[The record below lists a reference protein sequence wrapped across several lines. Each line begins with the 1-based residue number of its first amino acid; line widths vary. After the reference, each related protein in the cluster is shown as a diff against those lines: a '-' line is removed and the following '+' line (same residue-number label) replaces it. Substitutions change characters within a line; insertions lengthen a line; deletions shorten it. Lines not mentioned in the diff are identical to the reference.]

1 MNISELSRRMKIT
14 TQDLLEKL
22 PSLGFDIGKRAIKVD
37 DRLAY
42 KIMEAWRL
50 QEKREREQQRLV
62 EIREGAAQAE
72 IIRQS
77 GEEIRIPSVVTVRE
91 FAAAANQPII
101 KILTTLMKN
110 GVLASMNERIDFDT
124 ASIIGEELGYKV
136 VLTEGEAAVNEQAQ
150 DSQDKLK
157 SILISEA
164 GRKEARPPVI
174 VVMGHV
180 DHGKTKILDAIRKT
194 DVVAT
199 ESGGI
204 TQHIGAYQVTFR
216 PKGEMSSRPSEASG
230 GIPPSG
236 RDDFAGRKITFIDTP
251 GHEAFTAMRSRGAR
265 VADIA
270 ILVVAADD
278 GVQPQTKEAIKII
291 QDAKLP
297 FVVAINKIDKPEADI
312 ERVKK
317 DLSTLGLLPEDWGG
331 DVICAPVS
339 AKEGTGIEDLLET
352 VLLVADLNK
361 DGIMSDPDRP
371 AIGTIIESHVS
382 KGEGRVATILVQAGT
397 LKVGENLC
405 AGNDFCGKVRAL
417 KDYINDDIIAV
428 GPGTPAKIIGL
439 KIAPE
444 VGSILEVCEDTK
456 NLNRDVKSRR
466 ISQQKDLST
475 FAIPTNDEGGE
486 QAKTV
491 NLIIKADVLGSL
503 EAIIESL
510 AKKETAEV
518 KIKIVGKGLGIIT
531 EADVAKAEATGAEI
545 IGFKVKPQITVQNL
559 ARDKKV
565 SIKLFDVI
573 YHLIE
578 DVEEN
583 LKLARTKE
591 IKKKL
596 LGKLEVIRIFRKEAG
611 SMIVGGKV
619 VEGEIK
625 ATETAIIVRNGEAVG
640 VGKITRLEMFKKAVE
655 HANEGQECGLSF
667 EGKPVIAEGDVIEF
681 YD

>member
-1 MNISELSRRMKIT
+1 MNVSELSRRMKIT

-22 PSLGFDIGKRAIKVD
+22 PSMGFDIGKRAIKVD
-37 DRLAY
+37 DRMAY
-42 KIMEAWRL
+42 KIMEAWRM
-50 QEKREREQQRLV
+50 QEKKEREQQRLA

-72 IIRQS
+72 IIRAS
-77 GEEIRIPSVVTVRE
+77 GGEVRIPQIVTVRE
-91 FAAAANQPII
+91 FAAAINQPIT

-124 ASIIGEELGYKV
+124 ASIIGEEMGYNV
-136 VLTEGEAAVNEQAQ
+136 VLAEGDDAANEQATG
-150 DSQDKLK
+150 SEERLK
-157 SILISEA
+157 GILAEESIQKA
-164 GRKEARPPVI
+164 TRPPVI

-204 TQHIGAYQVTFR
+204 TQHIGAYQIH
-216 PKGEMSSRPSEASG
+216 KN
-230 GIPPSG
+230 G
-236 RDDFAGRKITFIDTP
+236 RAITFIDTP

-312 ERVKK
+312 EKAKK

-331 DVICAPVS
+331 DVICVPVS
-339 AKEGTGIEDLLET
+339 AKDGTGIDDLLET
-352 VLLVADLNK
+352 VLLVADMNK
-361 DGIMSDPDRP
+361 DSIMADPDRP
-371 AIGTIIESHVS
+371 AIGTIIESHIS
-382 KGEGRVATILVQAGT
+382 KGEGRVATILIQAGT
-397 LKVGENLC
+397 LRVGDNLCVGEY
-405 AGNDFCGKVRAL
+405 FCGKVRAL
-417 KDYINDDIIAV
+417 KDYINTDIGVA

-439 KIAPE
+439 KVAPE
-444 VGSILEVCEDTK
+444 VGSILESCKDIS
-456 NLNRDVKSRR
+456 NMNRDVKSRR
-466 ISQQKDLST
+466 ISQQQDLSVSSST
-475 FAIPTNDEGGE
+475 QSDADDK
-486 QAKTV
+486 AKSI

-510 AKKETAEV
+510 AKKETPLV

-531 EADVAKAEATGAEI
+531 EADVSKAEATGAEI

-565 SIKLFDVI
+565 NIKLYDVI

-578 DVEEN
+578 YVEER
-583 LKLARTKE
+583 LKLVQTQEVKQ
-591 IKKKL
+591 KL
-596 LGKLEVIRIFRKEAG
+596 LGKLEVIRIFRKETG
-611 SMIVGGKV
+611 NMIIGGKV
-619 VEGEIK
+619 IEGEIK
-625 ATETAIIVRNGEAVG
+625 ITDTAIVVRGGEAIG
-640 VGKITRLEMFKKAVE
+640 VGKIPRMECFRKAVE
-655 HANEGQECGLSF
+655 HVAEGQECGLTF
-667 EGKPVIAEGDVIEF
+667 EGKPVIEEHDVIEF

>member
-50 QEKREREQQRLV
+50 QEKKEREQQRLV

-77 GEEIRIPSVVTVRE
+77 GEEIKIPSIITVRE
-91 FAAAANQPII
+91 FAAAANQPIT

-157 SILISEA
+157 GILISEA

-204 TQHIGAYQVTFR
+204 TQHIGAYQVRRNGR
-216 PKGEMSSRPSEASG
+216 P
-230 GIPPSG
+230 
-236 RDDFAGRKITFIDTP
+236 ITFIDTP

-278 GVQPQTKEAIKII
+278 SVQPQTKEAIKII

-361 DGIMSDPDRP
+361 DGIMSDPNRP

-397 LKVGENLC
+397 LKVGDNLC

-456 NLNRDVKSRR
+456 NLNRDVKSRQ

-475 FAIPTNDEGGE
+475 FAIPTNDEGNE

-518 KIKIVGKGLGIIT
+518 KVKIVGKGLGIIT
-531 EADVAKAEATGAEI
+531 EADVAKAEATNAEI

>member
-1 MNISELSRRMKIT
+1 MNVSELSRRMKIT
-14 TQDLLEKL
+14 TQELLDKL
-22 PSLGFDIGKRAIKVD
+22 PSMGFDIGKRAIKVD
-37 DRLAY
+37 DRMAY
-42 KIMEAWRL
+42 KIMEAWRI
-50 QEKREREQQRLV
+50 QEKRDREQQRLA

-72 IIRQS
+72 IIRAS
-77 GEEIRIPSVVTVRE
+77 GGEIRIPPVITVRE
-91 FAAAANQPII
+91 FAAITDQPVT

-124 ASIIGEELGYKV
+124 ASIIGEEMGYR
-136 VLTEGEAAVNEQAQ
+136 VLPAEGDTTVNEQAEV
-150 DSQDKLK
+150 SQEKLK
-157 SILISEA
+157 GILTDSDSA
-164 GRKEARPPVI
+164 KTARPPVI

-204 TQHIGAYQVTFR
+204 TQHIGAYQVHR
-216 PKGEMSSRPSEASG
+216 N
-230 GIPPSG
+230 G
-236 RDDFAGRKITFIDTP
+236 RAITFIDTP

-312 ERVKK
+312 EKVKK
-317 DLSTLGLLPEDWGG
+317 DLATLGLLPEDWGG
-331 DVICAPVS
+331 DVVCSPVS
-339 AKEGTGIEDLLET
+339 AKEGTGIDDLLET
-352 VLLVADLNK
+352 VLLVADINK
-361 DGIMSDPDRP
+361 DSIMADAERP

-382 KGEGRVATILVQAGT
+382 KGEGCVATILIQAGT
-397 LKVGENLC
+397 LRVGDNLC
-405 AGNDFCGKVRAL
+405 AGDDFCGKVRAL
-417 KDYINDDIIAV
+417 KDYVNNDVVAV

-439 KIAPE
+439 KISPE
-444 VGSILEVCEDTK
+444 VGSILENCLDIK

-466 ISQQKDLST
+466 ISQQKDMST
-475 FAIPTNDEGGE
+475 SFANQSEENNDKV
-486 QAKTV
+486 KTI

-510 AKKETAEV
+510 AKKETPEV

-531 EADVAKAEATGAEI
+531 EADIAKAEATGAEV
-545 IGFKVKPQITVQNL
+545 IGFKVKPQITVANL

-565 SIKLFDVI
+565 NIKLYDVI

-578 DVEEN
+578 YVEER
-583 LKLARTKE
+583 LKLVRTQEVKQ
-591 IKKKL
+591 KL
-596 LGKLEVIRIFRKEAG
+596 LGKLEVIRIFRKETG
-611 SMIVGGKV
+611 NMIIGGRV
-619 VEGEIK
+619 LEGEIK
-625 ATETAIIVRNGEAVG
+625 ITDTAIVVRKGEAIG
-640 VGKITRLEMFKKAVE
+640 VGKIPRMECFRKPVE
-655 HANEGQECGLSF
+655 HVAEGQECGLTF
-667 EGKPVIAEGDVIEF
+667 EGKPVIEEHDIIEF

>member
-1 MNISELSRRMKIT
+1 MKIT

-22 PSLGFDIGKRAIKVD
+22 PSMGFDIGKRAIKVD
-37 DRLAY
+37 DRMAY
-42 KIMEAWRL
+42 KIMEAWRI
-50 QEKREREQQRLV
+50 QEKREREQQRLA

-72 IIRQS
+72 LIRAS
-77 GEEIRIPSVVTVRE
+77 GGEVRIPPVITVRE
-91 FAAAANQPII
+91 FAAATNQPIT

-124 ASIIGEELGYKV
+124 ASIIGEEMGYKV
-136 VLTEGEAAVNEQAQ
+136 VPADAESAANEQAIGAEE
-150 DSQDKLK
+150 KLK
-157 SILISEA
+157 GILSAEEGNKVI
-164 GRKEARPPVI
+164 RPPVI

-204 TQHIGAYQVTFR
+204 TQHIGAYQVHRNGR
-216 PKGEMSSRPSEASG
+216 P
-230 GIPPSG
+230 
-236 RDDFAGRKITFIDTP
+236 ITFIDTP

-312 ERVKK
+312 EGAKK

-331 DVICAPVS
+331 DVICVPVS

-352 VLLVADLNK
+352 VLLVADMNK
-361 DGIMSDPDRP
+361 DSIMADPDRP
-371 AIGTIIESHVS
+371 AIGTIIESHIS
-382 KGEGRVATILVQAGT
+382 KGEGRVATILIQAGT
-397 LKVGENLC
+397 LKVGDNFCSGE
-405 AGNDFCGKVRAL
+405 DFCGKVRAL
-417 KDYINDDIIAV
+417 KDYKNSDIEEA

-439 KIAPE
+439 KVAPE
-444 VGSILEVCEDTK
+444 VGSILEVHEDIS
-456 NLNRDVKSRR
+456 NMNRDVKSRR
-466 ISQQKDLST
+466 ISQQKDISV
-475 FAIPTNDEGGE
+475 FSSVQSEEGND
-486 QAKTV
+486 KV
-491 NLIIKADVLGSL
+491 RSINLIIKADVLGSL

-510 AKKETAEV
+510 AKKETPEV

-531 EADVAKAEATGAEI
+531 EADVSKAEATNAEI

-565 SIKLFDVI
+565 TIKLYDVI

-578 DVEEN
+578 YVEER
-583 LKLARTKE
+583 LKLVQTQE
-591 IKKKL
+591 VKKKL
-596 LGKLEVIRIFRKEAG
+596 LGKLEIIRIFRKETG
-611 SMIVGGKV
+611 TMIVGGKV
-619 VEGEIK
+619 LEGEIK
-625 ATETAIIVRNGEAVG
+625 PSDTAIVVRDGVAIG
-640 VGKITRLEMFKKAVE
+640 VGKIPRMECFRKAVE
-655 HANEGQECGLSF
+655 RVAEGQECGLTF
-667 EGKPVIAEGDVIEF
+667 EGKPVIEERDIIEF

>member
-1 MNISELSRRMKIT
+1 MKIT

-22 PSLGFDIGKRAIKVD
+22 PSMGFDIGKRAIKVD
-37 DRLAY
+37 DRMAY
-42 KIMEAWRL
+42 KIMEAWRM
-50 QEKREREQQRLV
+50 QEKKEREQQRLA

-72 IIRQS
+72 IIRAS
-77 GEEIRIPSVVTVRE
+77 GGEVRIPQIVTVRE
-91 FAAAANQPII
+91 FAAAINQPIT

-124 ASIIGEELGYKV
+124 ASIIGEEMGYNV
-136 VLTEGEAAVNEQAQ
+136 VLAEGDDAANEQATG
-150 DSQDKLK
+150 SEERLK
-157 SILISEA
+157 GILAEESIQKA
-164 GRKEARPPVI
+164 TRPPVI

-204 TQHIGAYQVTFR
+204 TQHIGAYQIH
-216 PKGEMSSRPSEASG
+216 KN
-230 GIPPSG
+230 G
-236 RDDFAGRKITFIDTP
+236 RAITFIDTP

-312 ERVKK
+312 EKAKK

-331 DVICAPVS
+331 DVICVPVS
-339 AKEGTGIEDLLET
+339 AKDGTGIDDLLET
-352 VLLVADLNK
+352 VLLVADMNK
-361 DGIMSDPDRP
+361 DSIMADPDRP
-371 AIGTIIESHVS
+371 AIGTIIESHIS
-382 KGEGRVATILVQAGT
+382 KGEGRVATILIQAGT
-397 LKVGENLC
+397 LRVGDNLCVGEY
-405 AGNDFCGKVRAL
+405 FCGKVRAL
-417 KDYINDDIIAV
+417 KDYINTDIGVA

-439 KIAPE
+439 KVAPE
-444 VGSILEVCEDTK
+444 VGSILESCKDIS
-456 NLNRDVKSRR
+456 NMNRDVKSRR
-466 ISQQKDLST
+466 ISQQQDLSVSSST
-475 FAIPTNDEGGE
+475 QSDADDK
-486 QAKTV
+486 AKSI

-510 AKKETAEV
+510 AKKETPLV

-531 EADVAKAEATGAEI
+531 EADVSKAEATGAEI

-565 SIKLFDVI
+565 NIKLYDVI

-578 DVEEN
+578 YVEER
-583 LKLARTKE
+583 LKLVQTQEVKQ
-591 IKKKL
+591 KL
-596 LGKLEVIRIFRKEAG
+596 LGKLEVIRIFRKETG
-611 SMIVGGKV
+611 NMIIGGKV
-619 VEGEIK
+619 IEGEIK
-625 ATETAIIVRNGEAVG
+625 ITDTAIVVRGGEAIG
-640 VGKITRLEMFKKAVE
+640 VGKIPRMECFRKAVE
-655 HANEGQECGLSF
+655 HVAEGQECGLTF
-667 EGKPVIAEGDVIEF
+667 EGKPVIEEHDVIEF

>member
-1 MNISELSRRMKIT
+1 MNVSELSRRMKIT
-14 TQDLLEKL
+14 TQELLDKL
-22 PSLGFDIGKRAIKVD
+22 PSMGFDIGKRAIKVD
-37 DRLAY
+37 DRMAY
-42 KIMEAWRL
+42 KIMEAWRI
-50 QEKREREQQRLV
+50 QEKRDREQQRLA

-72 IIRQS
+72 IIRAS
-77 GEEIRIPSVVTVRE
+77 GGEIRIPPVITVRE
-91 FAAAANQPII
+91 FAAVLDQPIT

-124 ASIIGEELGYKV
+124 ASIIGEEMGYR
-136 VLTEGEAAVNEQAQ
+136 VLPAEGDATINEQAEV
-150 DSQDKLK
+150 SQEKLK
-157 SILISEA
+157 GILTDADS
-164 GRKEARPPVI
+164 RKIARPPVI

-204 TQHIGAYQVTFR
+204 TQHIGAYQVHR
-216 PKGEMSSRPSEASG
+216 N
-230 GIPPSG
+230 G
-236 RDDFAGRKITFIDTP
+236 RAITFIDTP

-297 FVVAINKIDKPEADI
+297 FVVAINKIDKSDADI
-312 ERVKK
+312 EKVKK
-317 DLSTLGLLPEDWGG
+317 DLSTIGLLPEDWGG
-331 DVICAPVS
+331 DVVCSPVS
-339 AKEGTGIEDLLET
+339 AKDGTGIEDLLET

-361 DGIMSDPDRP
+361 DSIMADADRS

-382 KGEGRVATILVQAGT
+382 KGEGCVATILIQAGT
-397 LKVGENLC
+397 LRVGDNLC
-405 AGNDFCGKVRAL
+405 AGEDFCGKVRAL
-417 KDYINDDIIAV
+417 KDYINNDISSA

-444 VGSILEVCEDTK
+444 VGSILENCEDIK
-456 NLNRDVKSRR
+456 NLNRDIKSRK
-466 ISQQKDLST
+466 ISQQKDMST
-475 FAIPTNDEGGE
+475 FFAGQSEEAGD
-486 QAKTV
+486 KTKSI

-510 AKKETAEV
+510 AKKETPEV

-531 EADVAKAEATGAEI
+531 EADIAKAEATGAEV

-565 SIKLFDVI
+565 TIKLYDVI

-578 DVEEN
+578 YVEEK

-591 IKKKL
+591 VKQKL
-596 LGKLEVIRIFRKEAG
+596 LGKLEVIRIFRKETG
-611 SMIVGGKV
+611 NMIVGGKV
-619 VEGEIK
+619 IEGEIK
-625 ATETAIIVRNGEAVG
+625 TTETAIVVRNGEAIG
-640 VGKITRLEMFKKAVE
+640 VGKIPRMEAFRKAVE
-655 HANEGQECGLSF
+655 HVSEGQECGLTF
-667 EGKPVIAEGDVIEF
+667 EGKPVIEEHDIIEF